1 MRRADSLEKTLMLG
15 KIEGGRRRGRQRMR
29 WLDGITDSMD
39 ISLGRLHELV
49 LDREA
54 WWAAPHRVTKSW
66 TWLSN
71 WTKLN
76 WILDCQAFKRYLQ
89 NVFRDISCL
98 FTPVNFG
105 QLFYISI
112 RWAFW
117 YGNPL
122 WCSCLEN
129 PRDGASWWA
138 AIYGVAQSRT
148 QLKWLSSSWYFR
160 TSPSLKYG

>member
-1 MRRADSLEKTLMLG
+1 MWRADLLEKTLMLG

-39 ISLGRLHELV
+39 MSLGRLHELV

-54 WWAAPHRVTKSW
+54 WWAAPHGVTKSW

-98 FTPVNFG
+98 FTPVNFR
-105 QLFYISI
+105 QLFYICI
-112 RWAFW
+112 RRAFW

-122 WCSCLEN
+122 RYSCLEN
-129 PRDGASWWA
+129 RRAGASWWA
-138 AIYGVAQSRT
+138 AVYGVTQSWT